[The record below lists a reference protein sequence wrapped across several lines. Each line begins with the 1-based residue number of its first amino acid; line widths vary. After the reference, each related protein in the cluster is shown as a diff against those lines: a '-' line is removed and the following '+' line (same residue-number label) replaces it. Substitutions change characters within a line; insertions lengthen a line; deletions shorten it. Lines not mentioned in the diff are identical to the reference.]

1 MVPPCTA
8 AAAPVI
14 IPLDGENDLFTQGF
28 EYLGGGGT
36 STFQGGMLT
45 IDGPEEWMLY
55 SPTPSKW
62 WDEVLPEKG
71 WWIEVRLRID
81 DADPDCLTGNGP
93 GLWIHDRGKFIL
105 ILFTLDHVAG
115 ATTGARAPFDTSE
128 FHVYRVEDYGDG
140 TRRLLVDG
148 VQLLD
153 LSGDIVVFGT
163 EALGF
168 GDLGG
173 CLHSHVV
180 WDYFAYDTFAPG
192 AEDGD
197 VDGDGVPNAEDDCFE
212 IPDPEQLDTDGDGR
226 GDVCDPCPLAPRDDG
241 DGDGVCDNDDC
252 SPDDADSTG
261 EPCPGP
267 LTIEGGVDDGSDSLD
282 GGSVDGTT
290 ASESTTA
297 LDDTGAALSE
307 RNDSCSCTTGSSG
320 GVGLLLLALFRRRR
334 QR

>member
-1 MVPPCTA
+1 
-8 AAAPVI
+8 VI

-226 GDVCDPCPLAPRDDG
+226 GDVCDPCPLAPRAMATAMASATTMTAHPTTRTAPA
-241 DGDGVCDNDDC
+241 
-252 SPDDADSTG
+252 SPVRALSRSRG
-261 EPCPGP
+261 
-267 LTIEGGVDDGSDSLD
+267 
-282 GGSVDGTT
+282 
-290 ASESTTA
+290 ASTTA
-297 LDDTGAALSE
+297 RTRSTAARSTA
-307 RNDSCSCTTGSSG
+307 RPRPNRRPRSTIP
-320 GVGLLLLALFRRRR
+320 ALP
-334 QR
+334 